1 MMKNIFIFAI
11 IIVTFASW
19 SYGTSPVGKWKTID
33 DKTGEAKSIISIWEQ
48 DGEIFGSIESLFR
61 KPNENPN
68 PLCTKCK
75 GNLRNKPVIGLTIL
89 KNLKQDENEWNGGTV
104 LDPED
109 GNTYKCKIEVVENGT
124 KLKVRGFIGVSL
136 LGRTQYWHRS
146 E

>member
-1 MMKNIFIFAI
+1 MMKNILISSILFVA
-11 IIVTFASW
+11 FASW
-19 SYGTSPVGKWKTID
+19 SYGASPLGKWKTID
-33 DKTGEAKSIISIWEQ
+33 DTTGEAKSIIRIWEQ
-48 DGEIFGSIESLFR
+48 DGELFGSIESLFR

-75 GNLRNKPVIGLTIL
+75 GDLRGKPVIGLTIL

-109 GNTYKCKIEVVENGT
+109 GKTYQCKIEVVENGS

-136 LGRTQYWHRS
+136 LGRTQYWLRA